1 MNQHEP
7 IKFNMNV
14 YDLMWTLVNQCKH
27 CKVKYLFF
35 WTIMKQYELLWMY
48 MNQYESAI
56 QNYNFL
62 KWQGLFQ
69 VSGPFSRFMLIVVC
83 CGSKGWSYS
92 LRFVDSSGSQVP
104 SPEFPH
110 PHVHFIQLAA
120 ISRSLLPVSATMTH
134 SCRSGKAMWDCWI
147 VIASH
152 VTRHQWRPA

>member
-14 YDLMWTLVNQCKH
+14 YDFVWTFMKHCEMKYSSEPMWSSMIFYECMWTNVNQCE
-27 CKVKYLFF
+27 
-35 WTIMKQYELLWMY
+35 W
-48 MNQYESAI
+48 AI
-56 QNYNFL
+56 QNHIFL
-62 KWQGLFQ
+62 KRQGLFQ
-69 VSGPFSRFMLIVVC
+69 VSGPFSRFMLLGSC
-83 CGSKGWSYS
+83 CGGKGWSYS
-92 LRFVDSSGSQVP
+92 LRFIDSSGSRMP

-147 VIASH
+147 VTASH